1 MKAAYYSYLNVKTQR
16 NSYITAMMI
25 YVSLALNIYVWIL
38 NYMYTKRAAFEKE
51 NDKKVEPLSQVSWL
65 SLLSEYNSLNI
76 S

>member
-1 MKAAYYSYLNVKTQR
+1 
-16 NSYITAMMI
+16 MMI